1 MGVLVKSAQIKN
13 VTGHPLRVAM
23 LASGVMA
30 FAGIGDALLY
40 PVLPI
45 YGEGM
50 GFSAFYIGLL
60 LSVNRFVRILVNTQV
75 ANLVNRLGMRKI
87 LIGCAVA
94 AVFTTAFYGLQTSA
108 IIFLIA
114 RVLWGISYSG
124 LKTATLNYAAG
135 VQHQTGLAFGMSTGI
150 KTLGVLFALYAGPM
164 LIDAYGMAYGFLVI
178 SVISLPGIVLALK
191 LPEDEGN
198 LQNTRVLTK
207 ETFALTPV
215 NVLVFIL
222 SMTVDG
228 ILVVSLASLLSGAY
242 PDTRSLL
249 AGIAF
254 YLLLKKL
261 AILGLSFIGGLMT
274 SRISARRLFQAGVLL
289 CIVGIFLIGS
299 GHVIFGI
306 VLSFLFNTFV
316 ISFATLIAIQ
326 EQRDSRSTLQAISGV
341 STWWDFGAAMGAF
354 LGIYMIELVG
364 PEYLFLTLSA
374 FMTIVF
380 FNFISQHA
388 KRSST
393 IV

>member
-1 MGVLVKSAQIKN
+1 
-13 VTGHPLRVAM
+13 M

-45 YGEGM
+45 YGESM

-178 SVISLPGIVLALK
+178 SVISLPGILPALK

-242 PDTRSLL
+242 PDTKSLL

-306 VLSFLFNTFV
+306 VLSFLFNPFV
-316 ISFATLIAIQ
+316 ITFAPLIAIQ
-326 EQRDSRSTLQAISGV
+326 EQRDRRSTLQAISGV
-341 STWWDFGAAMGAF
+341 STWWDFGAAVGAF

>member
-1 MGVLVKSAQIKN
+1 MLVKSAQIKN

-306 VLSFLFNTFV
+306 VLSFLFNPFV
-316 ISFATLIAIQ
+316 ISFAPLIAIQ

>member
-1 MGVLVKSAQIKN
+1 MGVLVKSAQIEN
-13 VTGHPLRVAM
+13 VNGHPLRVAM

-45 YGEGM
+45 YGESM

-60 LSVNRFVRILVNTQV
+60 LSVNRFVRILANTRV

-135 VQHQTGLAFGMSTGI
+135 VQHQTRLAFGMSTGI

-164 LIDAYGMAYGFLVI
+164 LIDACGIAYGFLVI

-191 LPEDEGN
+191 LPEDEGS

-207 ETFALTPV
+207 ETFALTPI

-274 SRISARRLFQAGVLL
+274 SRISAVRLFQAGVLL
-289 CIVGIFLIGS
+289 CIVGVFLIGS

-306 VLSFLFNTFV
+306 VLSFLFNPFV
-316 ISFATLIAIQ
+316 ITFAPLIAIQ
-326 EQRDSRSTLQAISGV
+326 EQRDRRSTLQAISGV
-341 STWWDFGAAMGAF
+341 STWWDFGAAVGAF

-364 PEYLFLTLSA
+364 TEYLFLTLSA

-380 FNFISQHA
+380 FNFIS
-388 KRSST
+388 
-393 IV
+393 

>member
-306 VLSFLFNTFV
+306 VLSFLFNPFV
-316 ISFATLIAIQ
+316 ISFAPLIAIQ